1 MLVHELDKKV
11 VNRLQLGF
19 PICENPFLEVAK
31 ELRVKE
37 DWLVSRV
44 QALLDDGTLT
54 RFGPMYDAKLL
65 GGNFSLCAMTVDED
79 EFEKATD
86 IVNAFPE
93 VAHNYKRDHR
103 LNMWFVLA
111 TEKPSGIEKTVKAIE
126 AATGCRVLNL
136 PKLQEFYV
144 GLYFK
149 V

>member
-1 MLVHELDKKV
+1 MPVHELDRKI
-11 VNRLQLGF
+11 VNRLQIGF
-19 PICENPFLEVAK
+19 PICEKPFLAVAK

-37 DWLVSRV
+37 DWLVERV
-44 QALLDDGTLT
+44 RALLDDGTLT
-54 RFGPMYDAKLL
+54 RFGPMYDAKSL

-79 EFEKATD
+79 DFDIVAEK
-86 IVNAFPE
+86 VNAFPE

-111 TEKPSGIEKTVKAIE
+111 TEKPSGIKKSVKAIE

-136 PKLQEFYV
+136 PKLQEFFV
-144 GLYFK
+144 GLHFK